1 LSTVVIL
8 GRVAE
13 GAMRNS
19 TLTLAGRII
28 AFAKS
33 EGGGAPAAAL
43 AGGIVSAGANNH
55 LILER

>member
-1 LSTVVIL
+1 MSTVVIL
-8 GRVAE
+8 GRAAQ
-13 GAMRNS
+13 GTMRNS
-19 TLTLAGRII
+19 TLTLAVRIV